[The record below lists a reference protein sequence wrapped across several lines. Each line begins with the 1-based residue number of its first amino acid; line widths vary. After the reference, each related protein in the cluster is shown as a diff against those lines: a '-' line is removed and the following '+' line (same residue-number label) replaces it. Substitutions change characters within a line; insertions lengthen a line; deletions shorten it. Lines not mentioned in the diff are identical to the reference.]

1 MSKVIGILLMLPLI
15 FFCLFLYII
24 LTIWKVIISIIISL
38 HFLNRKKITLHFN
51 LNLRFPIIFKISV
64 FLIMLTVSYVATN
77 MVQRIYPPPQNNN
90 NKKQVIKNV
99 ETILS
104 SIQLR
109 LLGDCAIDSFQWVTW
124 RVQNFFP
131 GPLSPDLCLH
141 GSIKK
146 Y

>member
-1 MSKVIGILLMLPLI
+1 MLPLI

-77 MVQRIYPPPQNNN
+77 IVQRIYPPPQNNN